1 MRISS
6 KGRYA
11 LAAVTNMAQRYDSGE
26 YATVINISKE
36 LGISKIYLEQ
46 VFSLLKRGGV
56 VTSTKGAQGGYL
68 LSRKPGQITVY
79 EVLTSVED
87 SLFERTQETVAET
100 AMDIESAL
108 RIKVFDTLDRTI
120 SGTLHGITLL
130 DLVNEAERHKGEHEI
145 MFYI

>member
-79 EVLTSVED
+79 EVLASVED
-87 SLFERTQETVAET
+87 SLFERTQETVAEN
-100 AMDIESAL
+100 AMDIENAL
-108 RIKVFDTLDRTI
+108 RIKVFDTLDEVI
-120 SGTLHGITLL
+120 SETSQGVNLL
-130 DLVNEAERHKGEHEI
+130 DLVNEAEKYKGEHEI

>member
-11 LAAVTNMAQRYDSGE
+11 LAAVANMAQRYDTRE
-26 YATVINISKE
+26 YTTIINISRE

-46 VFSLLKRGGV
+46 VFSLLKRGGI

-68 LSRKPGQITVY
+68 LSRKPGQITVF
-79 EVLTSVED
+79 EVLSSVED
-87 SLFERTQETVAET
+87 SLFERTQETVPEKAADVEN
-100 AMDIESAL
+100 AL
-108 RIKVFDTLDRTI
+108 RIAVFDPLDRAV
-120 SGTLHGITLL
+120 SGTLQELTLS
-130 DLVNEAERHKGEHEI
+130 DLVNEAEKYKDKHEI

>member
-68 LSRKPGQITVY
+68 LSRKPGQITVF
-79 EVLTSVED
+79 EVLASVED
-87 SLFERTQETVAET
+87 SLFERTQETVAEN

-108 RIKVFDTLDRTI
+108 RITVFDTLDEVI
-120 SGTLHGITLL
+120 SETSQGITLL
-130 DLVNEAERHKGEHEI
+130 DLVNEAEKHKGEHEI

>member
-68 LSRKPGQITVY
+68 LSRKPGQITVF
-79 EVLTSVED
+79 EVLASVED
-87 SLFERTQETVAET
+87 SLFERTQETVAAN
-100 AMDIESAL
+100 AMDIENAL
-108 RIKVFDTLDRTI
+108 RIMVFDTLDEVI
-120 SGTLHGITLL
+120 SETSQGITLL
-130 DLVNEAERHKGEHEI
+130 DLVNEAEKHKGEHEI